1 MNIEIGVSDCKT
13 RTEGGASLKQ
23 TMFFLNRRSE
33 TRNVKCLRLMY
44 GLQDRVLLILLSLQ
58 LIIGSLEHL

>member
-1 MNIEIGVSDCKT
+1 MNIEIGTSDCKT

-23 TMFFLNRRSE
+23 IMFFLNHRTE
-33 TRNVKCLRLMY
+33 TRNLKYLRLMY
-44 GLQDRVLLILLSLQ
+44 GLQARILLIFLQ